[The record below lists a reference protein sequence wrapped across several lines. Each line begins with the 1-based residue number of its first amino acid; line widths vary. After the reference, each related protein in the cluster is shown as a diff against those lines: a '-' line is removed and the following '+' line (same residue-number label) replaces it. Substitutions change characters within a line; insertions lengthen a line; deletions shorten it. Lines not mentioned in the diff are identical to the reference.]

1 MITIELINKWLN
13 MEEDEHVEFKEAKN
27 QIDSR
32 ELAEYCIALA
42 NEGGGHLVLGISR
55 QRPRQLVSSNAI
67 KDTNETKHKL
77 YQQLHLRVEIQ
88 EFQVEGKRIVAISVP
103 SRPTGVPLE
112 YKGQYLMRTGESLVG
127 MTPDQL
133 RKIFDETKGDFSA
146 ETCPSAGF
154 SDLDRTAVETLRQL
168 WIRKTRNNNLRQLT
182 DSQLLTDAELIS
194 SDGGITYAALVL
206 LGTGK
211 ALARHL
217 AQAEVVFEYR
227 SSESHEFQ
235 QRFEF
240 RKGFLLFFNDLWEII
255 NLRNEMYHYRDGLFV
270 WDIPSFNERVIR
282 EAILNAVA
290 HRDYHSNG
298 SVFIRQFPKR
308 MDIVSPGGFP
318 PGITA
323 ENILWRQSPRNRRIA
338 ETLSKCGLVERS
350 GQGARIM
357 FEECIKESKA
367 RPDYSGTDDY
377 QVSLTI
383 QSEVQDERFLRFL
396 ECIGRD
402 TLSSFSTEDLLILDS
417 IRREEK
423 IAAHLRGRLER
434 LMELKVIERIG
445 RGRGTRYILSRRL
458 HSYIGD
464 KSGYTRRKGLD
475 RETNIA
481 LILKHL
487 DNFSEASIKD
497 FEEVLPNLTRRRI
510 QYLLSIL
517 KEEGRISRVGSKR
530 ASKWKLV

>member
-1 MITIELINKWLN
+1 
-13 MEEDEHVEFKEAKN
+13 
-27 QIDSR
+27 
-32 ELAEYCIALA
+32 
-42 NEGGGHLVLGISR
+42 
-55 QRPRQLVSSNAI
+55 
-67 KDTNETKHKL
+67 
-77 YQQLHLRVEIQ
+77 
-88 EFQVEGKRIVAISVP
+88 
-103 SRPTGVPLE
+103 
-112 YKGQYLMRTGESLVG
+112 
-127 MTPDQL
+127 
-133 RKIFDETKGDFSA
+133 
-146 ETCPSAGF
+146 
-154 SDLDRTAVETLRQL
+154 
-168 WIRKTRNNNLRQLT
+168 
-182 DSQLLTDAELIS
+182 
-194 SDGGITYAALVL
+194 
-206 LGTGK
+206 
-211 ALARHL
+211 
-217 AQAEVVFEYR
+217 
-227 SSESHEFQ
+227 
-235 QRFEF
+235 
-240 RKGFLLFFNDLWEII
+240 
-255 NLRNEMYHYRDGLFV
+255 
-270 WDIPSFNERVIR
+270 
-282 EAILNAVA
+282 
-290 HRDYHSNG
+290 
-298 SVFIRQFPKR
+298 
-308 MDIVSPGGFP
+308 
-318 PGITA
+318 
-323 ENILWRQSPRNRRIA
+323 
-338 ETLSKCGLVERS
+338 
-350 GQGARIM
+350 M